1 MEMIGHILTH
11 LLCLV
16 CLCYTHPLAD
26 SPQPT
31 AMIPRSLHVD
41 SSLGGTVVLRCSFS
55 MMPVSQSSS
64 EEVRIQWI
72 KLHSLLG
79 DQVVLVAQGGRVKF
93 GATFV
98 DRVSVPTNPQSV
110 QDASLT
116 ITGVSRSDSGVYICK
131 VTHGLEETQSA
142 VSLTVSGVAF
152 HYRASSSR
160 YSLDFTEAQE
170 ACRSVNASIA
180 TPAQLTA
187 AYQDGLDQCDAGWLA
202 DQSVRYPITRSRPG
216 CEGNLLQR
224 PGVRTYGRR
233 DPTERYDVYCFV
245 DKLQGEV
252 FYPSSLTDKITWQE
266 AKEECERHDAVLASP
281 GQLHAAWMAGLNRC
295 DYGWLSDGSVRYPV
309 TVPKVQCGGGM
320 LGVRT
325 FYKYNN
331 QTGFPDPT
339 EKHGAFCFK
348 AFLPETTTSSQTTP
362 AVSEPNIS
370 ASSVHHATPAVPEM
384 SELGQK
390 VLDRTP
396 EPAANSPTKTTTADP
411 SVLDYTDYDY
421 DLKVF
426 DRLDL
431 VESLPG
437 RGDVLP
443 EPHVQPSKLDTPELG
458 EQGVTSSGEAS
469 RVDPGSIS
477 NVGGEGTPGHILT
490 TSLAEDFTTRA
501 FISSQKATQ
510 SPSPLPEMAPST
522 RGPLP
527 FSTEVSP
534 LPAIVFKDELSPEP
548 TTEIELKPDSDLS
561 VSGDSEKPPLHVLI
575 INLPSGNDS
584 GIDPKDQSK
593 AVKNVLDFL
602 NQPSNGSQFHF
613 PHIPGLTQ
621 ISSEAVLNN
630 EDSEL
635 LSEKIRFVNG
645 KHEVTFNPP
654 HPEEARGDQF
664 ETASPVYLGEVSLGD
679 QEEPTVFTLKYDDL
693 QSPTAEPEEAT
704 PSIDAAQTTVTVSV
718 NDIQTVPKQTTPSQE
733 LDKSAATTTHP
744 SKYSSATSTTLPIP
758 ILLDVS
764 QPGLHEDLE
773 DKRKATPEKTS
784 GDETFPTPAS
794 ILAGVIT
801 DEAEI
806 GGTELPTLTPDI
818 KSPKTTTQASLGDFE
833 GSASGEEEASGQDVD
848 HADKPTLVNV
858 PPSIHPILHTRQPL
872 PPKDQK
878 LNDRE
883 GKTTDGT
890 AETGSGEEQASVDGE
905 ASGQD
910 VDLPDK
916 PNTHPSVHPFLHTQQ
931 PLPPAGLE
939 ENARDGKTDDGAAE
953 TGSGEEQASGDGEA
967 SGDLPPVGSTAVL
980 PAVATLN
987 TEVTTEKHGA
997 SSQTSPSV
1005 HYSVTLPE
1013 ERKHA
1018 AFTTKPPLV
1027 TSELPS
1033 SSLSTTS
1040 STHSAKAKTIPTT
1053 AALTTP
1059 GDHTTPSSP
1068 KLAVIHHPSAT
1079 VLPDEESVRNDS
1091 MMVPILLESRPEM
1104 PVREMPEMPI
1114 KIGITEQA
1122 EARSDLKASVEPSTV
1137 NIENLLPCSVNVCL
1151 NGGSCF
1157 MKGPQ
1162 NICVCAPGF
1171 SGFQCETDVDECNS
1185 NPCLNGATCLDGV
1198 NSFTCLCLPSYT
1210 GQLCDQ
1216 DTEVCGF
1223 GWQKF
1228 QSHCYKYFKHQRTWD
1243 SAERECRMHGGH
1255 LASILSHEEQLF
1267 VNRLGSDYQWIGLN
1281 DRMFEK
1287 DFRWT
1292 DGNPMQYDNWRP
1304 NQPDSFFQSGEDC
1317 VVMIW
1322 HEGGQWNDV
1331 PCNYHLTFTCKKGT
1345 VACNQPPVVKHAE
1358 VFGAKKARYEI
1369 NSLVRYH
1376 CKKGFIQRH
1385 TPTIRCGSNGRWET
1399 PKVTC
1404 MTPATYHQS
1413 ASARHRGNQ
1422 GEEQKHVHHINSQDR
1437 KNPHKEQEQS
1447 YSIFERLQN
1456 QVLHFFYQKRHTN
1469 RGHSGH

>member
-1 MEMIGHILTH
+1 MQYLNGPPRGHGPP
-11 LLCLV
+11 V
-16 CLCYTHPLAD
+16 ED
-26 SPQPT
+26 
-31 AMIPRSLHVD
+31 
-41 SSLGGTVVLRCSFS
+41 LRFK
-55 MMPVSQSSS
+55 PY
-64 EEVRIQWI
+64 
-72 KLHSLLG
+72 
-79 DQVVLVAQGGRVKF
+79 
-93 GATFV
+93 
-98 DRVSVPTNPQSV
+98 
-110 QDASLT
+110 
-116 ITGVSRSDSGVYICK
+116 TGVV
-131 VTHGLEETQSA
+131 
-142 VSLTVSGVAF
+142 F

-325 FYKYNN
+325 LYKYNN

-411 SVLDYTDYDY
+411 SVLDFTDYDY
-421 DLKVF
+421 DIKVF

-443 EPHVQPSKLDTPELG
+443 EPHIQPSKLDTPELG

-522 RGPLP
+522 KGPPP

-645 KHEVTFNPP
+645 KHEVTFDPP
-654 HPEEARGDQF
+654 PPWEARGDQF
-664 ETASPVYLGEVSLGD
+664 ETASPVYVGEVSLGD
-679 QEEPTVFTLKYDDL
+679 QEEPTVYTLKYDDL

-718 NDIQTVPKQTTPSQE
+718 SEIQTVPKQTTPSQE

-848 HADKPTLVNV
+848 HADKPTLVNI

-872 PPKDQK
+872 PPKDLK

-890 AETGSGEEQASVDGE
+890 AETGSGEEQVSGDGE

-939 ENARDGKTDDGAAE
+939 EKGRDEKTTDGAAE

-997 SSQTSPSV
+997 SSQTSPSA

-1027 TSELPS
+1027 TSEHPS

-1040 STHSAKAKTIPTT
+1040 STHSAKAKTISTT

-1059 GDHTTPSSP
+1059 VDHTMPSSP

-1104 PVREMPEMPI
+1104 PIRPV

-1137 NIENLLPCSVNVCL
+1137 NVEN
-1151 NGGSCF
+1151 
-1157 MKGPQ
+1157 
-1162 NICVCAPGF
+1162 
-1171 SGFQCETDVDECNS
+1171 
-1185 NPCLNGATCLDGV
+1185 
-1198 NSFTCLCLPSYT
+1198 
-1210 GQLCDQ
+1210 
-1216 DTEVCGF
+1216 TEVCGF

-1267 VNRLGSDYQWIGLN
+1267 VNRKSATGTL
-1281 DRMFEK
+1281 
-1287 DFRWT
+1287 
-1292 DGNPMQYDNWRP
+1292 QYDNWRP

-1456 QVLHFFYQKRHTN
+1456 QVQHFFYQKRHTN
-1469 RGHSGH
+1469 SGHSGH